1 MDFSGGGAMLYLVCL
16 PPVGRSAVVKRLHV
30 PPSPSPSSATI
41 TKSFCNE
48 VLILSALR
56 HPHLVRLHGHADHQ
70 LLLLIYDFVPNS
82 TLSHHLHRRG
92 MAAPPPL
99 PWQTRLA
106 MAAQIASTLEYLHF
120 AVKLHV
126 VGRTRCTPG
135 DFACRGSGEA
145 RRSQR
150 PDERWRGGAW
160 TGELREVVYP
170 PMLDELPDVMPSVE
184 AVAEMAF
191 QCVAPDKD
199 DRPDAREALAELR
212 RIQGM
217 LCRVRI
223 QGRLSPSPIH
233 DHKQRKGSGREG
245 KRD

>member
-1 MDFSGGGAMLYLVCL
+1 MDFSGGGAMLYLVCF

-48 VLILSALR
+48 VLILSVLR
-56 HPHLVRLHGHADHQ
+56 HPHLVCLHGFCADPRA
-70 LLLLIYDFVPNS
+70 LLLIYDFVPNG

-99 PWQTRLA
+99 PWQTRIA
-106 MAAQIASTLEYLHF
+106 MAAQIASTLKYLHF
-120 AVKLHV
+120 AVKPHV
-126 VGRTRCTPG
+126 VEADMRARLG
-135 DFACRGSGEA
+135 DFGLSRLLARLVACSTT
-145 RRSQR
+145 
-150 PDERWRGGAW
+150 
-160 TGELREVVYP
+160 TGREVVYP

-184 AVAEMAF
+184 AVAELAF
-191 QCVAPDKD
+191 RCVAPNKD
-199 DRPDAREALAELR
+199 DRPNAREALAELR

-217 LCRVRI
+217 LYRVRI